1 MVSKRF
7 FDLALALTLCV
18 PALLICLV
26 CTPFIYFE
34 TRAHPL
40 FRQTRVGRNSRHFGI
55 VKLRT
60 MRSDTANV
68 ASHEVASS
76 QITRVGLLLR
86 RFKFDE
92 LPQIWN
98 VLAGTMSFVGPR
110 PCLPSQTELIEE
122 RSRRGVS
129 ALIPGITGPGQVAG
143 LDMSDPS
150 GLATADAHYIGSWS
164 LRRDLAILYRTVIGG
179 GRGDAAL
186 GSATSA
192 RTAPSLQPAPSAF
205 GIPSPNAKNPDAGRV
220 VITGAGGFLGQTM
233 VAQFVAAAWH
243 VDALVR
249 RRNDAFDELVVQ
261 HDFDDLASADV
272 QQLST
277 TMKGASCLVH
287 LAATVPGKGRAH
299 ASGNTVAIA
308 DRIATAATAAGV
320 TRMIVMSSAY
330 ATLAEEGSSNARAYG
345 SEKLDAE
352 RAIQNALPTTVPTI
366 FLRPPVVYGRGM
378 SGALAML
385 AKAVSKGIP
394 LPLGCANE
402 ARSYISRTNLV
413 HLVGALAMA
422 PDALWEKANG
432 RAYTPTDGTPVSTAN
447 LVRALATTY
456 GVRARLLPVPLSMLR
471 LFARMA
477 NKSEMLSGAIDPLP
491 LNDNARLFDDFGW
504 RPAEQYP
511 ASLACLTVFGKV
523 NQ

>member
-7 FDLALALTLCV
+7 LDLALALALCV
-18 PALLICLV
+18 PALLICLI
-26 CTPFIYFE
+26 CAPFIYFE

-40 FRQTRVGRNSRHFGI
+40 FRQTRVGKNNRHFGI

-68 ASHEVASS
+68 ASHEVSS
-76 QITRVGLLLR
+76 AQITRVGMLLR

-110 PCLPSQTELIEE
+110 PCLPSQTELIVE
-122 RSRRGVS
+122 RTRRGVS
-129 ALIPGITGPGQVAG
+129 ALLPGITGPGQVAG

-150 GLATADAHYIGSWS
+150 GLATADAYYIGAWS

-186 GSATSA
+186 GSAIPATH
-192 RTAPSLQPAPSAF
+192 APSIHPVPIAL
-205 GIPSPNAKNPDAGRV
+205 GIPSPKAPIPDAGRV
-220 VITGAGGFLGQTM
+220 VITGAGGFLGQKM
-233 VAQFVAAAWH
+233 VANFVAAGWH

-249 RRNDAFDELVVQ
+249 RRNDAFGELVVQ
-261 HDFDDLASADV
+261 HGFDDLASADV

-277 TMKGASCLVH
+277 IMKGASCLIH

-320 TRMIVMSSAY
+320 TRMIVMSSIA
-330 ATLAEEGSSNARAYG
+330 AALVEKRSTHTRAYG
-345 SEKLDAE
+345 VEKW
-352 RAIQNALPTTVPTI
+352 NADSRFKEIAQFVPTI

-378 SGALAML
+378 SGALSML

-413 HLVGALAMA
+413 ALVGALAIA
-422 PDALWEKANG
+422 PDAHWEKASG

-447 LVRALATTY
+447 LIRALARTY

-504 RPAEQYP
+504 RPVEQYP
-511 ASLACLTVFGKV
+511 ASLACLTGGGRVDP
-523 NQ
+523 